1 MKHFITVQSC
11 ILKKLNFWALLTL
24 IFTIATINDMN
35 AQQTNQQL
43 DPKEQSIIT
52 IAAFTANGDLEKLKS
67 ALNSGLDAGL
77 TINEI
82 KEILIQLY
90 AYCGFPRSLNGIS
103 TFMAVLDER
112 TAKGIQEKV
121 GAEPARVEG
130 GDKYEQGRKTLE
142 ELSGIPQSG
151 PLTGANA
158 FAPGIDVFLKE
169 HLFADIFGRGVL
181 TYQQRELATI
191 TVLATL
197 PGLESQLQ
205 YHIGVGL
212 HVGLTQGQ
220 LQNIFSILEKNI
232 SKTQAEAART
242 VLSRVVEAKH

>member
-1 MKHFITVQSC
+1 M
-11 ILKKLNFWALLTL
+11 KKLKVWALLTL
-24 IFTIATINDMN
+24 LLTISIIKNMN
-35 AQQTNQQL
+35 GQPNNQQL
-43 DPKEQSIIT
+43 DVKEQGIIT
-52 IAAFTANGDLEKLKS
+52 IAAFTATGDLVKLKS

-82 KEILIQLY
+82 NEILIQLY
-90 AYCGFPRSLNGIS
+90 AYCGFPRSLNGLT

-112 TAKGIQEKV
+112 KAKGIQDKAGV
-121 GAEPARVEG
+121 EPATVKS

-142 ELSGIPQSG
+142 ELSGISQSG
-151 PLTGANA
+151 PLTGVSA

-205 YHIGVGL
+205 YHIGAGM
-212 HVGLTQGQ
+212 HVGLTRNQIK
-220 LQNIFSILEKNI
+220 NIFSILEKNI
-232 SKTQAEAART
+232 GKTQSEAAQA
-242 VLSRVVEAKH
+242 VLSRVLSSKQ